1 MIDEQLTSAPDNI
14 NWLSVSAAIISVS
27 VVGVT
32 IGLGLPLLSTVMENR
47 GYSAS
52 LIGMNSAM
60 AGVASLMT
68 CPFAT
73 PIAARLGVAQSLVI
87 AILAVAIAFFG
98 FYQFESFGAWLI
110 LRILLGFGLT
120 MVFILSEF
128 WISTAAPAAKRGFV
142 LGLYATVLCLGY
154 ALGPFILSQVGSKGF
169 APFGW
174 AIAAT
179 LTGLLPI
186 ALAWQLSPSIAST
199 AKVAFLPYVT
209 KVPTA
214 TGAVLLYGAVE
225 TGIYALMPVYGE
237 QSGYDERSTALMMIC
252 LGLGNLVFQIPLGLL
267 SDTLKD
273 RRKLLAVIAAV
284 GLLAMGLLV
293 IISGNWWMTAVLLF
307 IWGGMITGLYTVG
320 LAHLGSKLS
329 GYELASANSAFILCY
344 SIGMIIGPQLIGI
357 GMDYAGPNGFAAVLA
372 IFFAIYLALVASR
385 ITNSQM
391 RA

>member
-1 MIDEQLTSAPDNI
+1 MIDEQLTSATDTI

-87 AILAVAIAFFG
+87 AILAVALAFVG
-98 FYQFESFGAWLI
+98 FFQFESFGIWLV
-110 LRILLGFGLT
+110 LRTLLGFGLT

-154 ALGPFILSQVGSKGF
+154 ALGPFILSQVGSAGF

-179 LTGLLPI
+179 LTGILPI
-186 ALAWQLSPSIAST
+186 VAAWNLSPKIAST
-199 AKVAFLPYVT
+199 ARVAFLPYVT

-237 QSGYDERSTALMMIC
+237 LSGYDEHSTALMMIY

-267 SDTLKD
+267 SDRLVD
-273 RRKLLAVIAAV
+273 RRKLLAAIAAV

-293 IISGNWWMTAVLLF
+293 VFSGNWWLTAALLF
-307 IWGGMITGLYTVG
+307 VWGGMITGLYTVG

-329 GYELASANSAFILCY
+329 GCELASANSAFILCY
-344 SIGMIIGPQLIGI
+344 AIGMIIGPQLIGI

-372 IFFAIYLALVASR
+372 AFFAIYLALVASR

>member
-1 MIDEQLTSAPDNI
+1 MEHVTPRFPVERV
-14 NWLSVSAAIISVS
+14 NWPSVSAAIISVS

-52 LIGMNSAM
+52 LIGLSSAM
-60 AGVASLMT
+60 AGVASLIT

-73 PIAARLGVAQSLVI
+73 PLAARIGVANSLVI
-87 AILAVAIAFFG
+87 AILSVALSFAGFFLFDSFAV
-98 FYQFESFGAWLI
+98 WLL

-128 WISTAAPAAKRGFV
+128 WISTAAPASKRGFI
-142 LGLYATVLCLGY
+142 LGLYASVLCLGY
-154 ALGPFILSQVGSKGF
+154 ALGPFILSQVGSLGF

-174 AIAAT
+174 TIATT

-186 ALAWQLSPSIAST
+186 ILAWKESPVIEKSVQA
-199 AKVAFLPYVT
+199 AFLPYVF
-209 KVPTA
+209 KVPSATA
-214 TGAVLLYGAVE
+214 AVLLYGAVE

-237 QSGYDERSTALMMIC
+237 RIGYDERSTALMMIS
-252 LGLGNLVFQIPLGLL
+252 LGLGNLVFQIPLGIL
-267 SDTLKD
+267 SDRLRD
-273 RRKLLAVIAAV
+273 RRHLLAAIATA
-284 GLLAMGLLV
+284 GLIAMAILPIV
-293 IISGNWWMTAVLLF
+293 AGNWYSTSALLF

-329 GYELASANSAFILCY
+329 GYELASANSAFVLCY
-344 SIGMIIGPQLIGI
+344 SIGMTLGPQMIGI
-357 GMDYAGPNGFAAVLA
+357 GMDFGGPNGFSVILAV
-372 IFFAIYLALVASR
+372 FFAAYLTLVTNR
-385 ITNSQM
+385 IMKSQM

>member
-1 MIDEQLTSAPDNI
+1 MGELHSAPDTI

-60 AGVASLMT
+60 AGVASLIT
-68 CPFAT
+68 CPLAT
-73 PIAARLGVAQSLVI
+73 PIATRFGVARSLVF
-87 AILAVAIAFFG
+87 AILCVALAFVG
-98 FYQFESFGAWLI
+98 FFQFESFGIWLV
-110 LRILLGFGLT
+110 LRMLLGFGLT

-154 ALGPFILSQVGSKGF
+154 ALGPFILSQVGSAGF

-179 LTGLLPI
+179 LTGILPI
-186 ALAWQLSPSIAST
+186 ILAWNRSPTIAST
-199 AKVAFLPYVT
+199 VRVAFLPYVT

-237 QSGYDERSTALMMIC
+237 LSGYDERSTALMMIC

-267 SDTLKD
+267 SDRLAD

-284 GLLAMGLLV
+284 GLFAMGLLV
-293 IISGNWWMTAVLLF
+293 VISGNWWMTAALLF
-307 IWGGMITGLYTVG
+307 VWGGMITGLYTVG

-344 SIGMIIGPQLIGI
+344 ALGMIIGPQLIGI
-357 GMDYAGPNGFAAVLA
+357 GMDYAGPNGFAGVLA
-372 IFFAIYLALVASR
+372 AFFAIYLALVASR